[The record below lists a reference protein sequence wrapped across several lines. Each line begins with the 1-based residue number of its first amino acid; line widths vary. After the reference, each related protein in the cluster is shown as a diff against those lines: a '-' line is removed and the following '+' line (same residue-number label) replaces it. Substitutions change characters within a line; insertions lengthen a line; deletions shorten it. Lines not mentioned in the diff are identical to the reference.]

1 MGEISLSVQSNLSLR
16 REIIGTGTELGDS
29 VPVPII
35 SRLRERERGLIVQI
49 VIFLPSSE
57 VAVGRVEK
65 NGAEK
70 VFRPL
75 DDRPKASELK

>member
-1 MGEISLSVQSNLSLR
+1 M
-16 REIIGTGTELGDS
+16 
-29 VPVPII
+29 PVPII

-57 VAVGRVEK
+57 VAFGRVEK

-75 DDRPKASELK
+75 DIFQIRFFESFYSF

>member
-1 MGEISLSVQSNLSLR
+1 M
-16 REIIGTGTELGDS
+16 
-29 VPVPII
+29 PVPII
-35 SRLRERERGLIVQI
+35 SRLRQRERVLIVQI
-49 VIFLPSSE
+49 EIFLPSSE

-75 DDRPKASELK
+75 DIFQILFLLKCDVK

>member
-1 MGEISLSVQSNLSLR
+1 M
-16 REIIGTGTELGDS
+16 
-29 VPVPII
+29 
-35 SRLRERERGLIVQI
+35 IVQI

-75 DDRPKASELK
+75 DIFQIRFFEVFIPFEMRRKIED

>member
-1 MGEISLSVQSNLSLR
+1 M
-16 REIIGTGTELGDS
+16 
-29 VPVPII
+29 PVPII
-35 SRLRERERGLIVQI
+35 SRLRERERDRGLIVQI

-57 VAVGRVEK
+57 AAVGRVEK

-75 DDRPKASELK
+75 DIFQIRFFGSFYSFRNAT